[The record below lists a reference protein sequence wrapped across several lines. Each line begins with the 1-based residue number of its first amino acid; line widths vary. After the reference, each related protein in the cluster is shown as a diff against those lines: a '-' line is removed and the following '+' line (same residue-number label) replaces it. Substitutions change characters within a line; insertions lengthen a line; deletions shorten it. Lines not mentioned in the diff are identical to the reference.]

1 MTEGLIPLRVSNK
14 KAYVWDV
21 DDYVHDMAY
30 VCGMLTGTLPRLSQQ
45 NVFLGVPLLLMP
57 EEVVFL
63 VQKGLACLVDDKK
76 AHYDP
81 DLPQLAKWDHSRL
94 KTIKHELA
102 LAEEEQ
108 EAKEHQYTT
117 MTEEA
122 VRKRKEREQKKASA
136 ASPVNDSYRSP
147 TEPAENMSAHGNHN
161 SVSDAQHGRDPFGT
175 SKATFRGAT
184 YTVHVAAPSS
194 ELEWYQQSLHSFTT
208 LESAR
213 EAGIW
218 DYPATPE
225 ERARCAVF
233 HDLREK
239 GYYLD
244 VGIKFGGDYLVY
256 PDVFPPPDLTR
267 DPLRYHSHFVAS
279 VIPSPR
285 TPLQPMEIVA
295 HGRLG
300 TGTKKSDLLC
310 EWDEENNIVMC
321 YSIEWACFG

>member
-1 MTEGLIPLRVSNK
+1 MTEGPIPLRVSNK

-21 DDYVHDMAY
+21 DDVARLRSRHGI
-30 VCGMLTGTLPRLSQQ
+30 CGMLTGTLPHLSQQ
-45 NVFLGVPLLLMP
+45 NVFLG
-57 EEVVFL
+57 
-63 VQKGLACLVDDKK
+63 KGLACLVDDKK

-117 MTEEA
+117 MTEESGTKT
-122 VRKRKEREQKKASA
+122 KRKG
-136 ASPVNDSYRSP
+136 
-147 TEPAENMSAHGNHN
+147 TEKSECCFISKRLI
-161 SVSDAQHGRDPFGT
+161 SFLYGT
-175 SKATFRGAT
+175 SGKHARPIL
-184 YTVHVAAPSS
+184 VHVAAPSS

-213 EAGIW
+213 EA
-218 DYPATPE
+218 

-239 GYYLD
+239 GYYLGI
-244 VGIKFGGDYLVY
+244 GIKFGGDYLVY
-256 PDVFPPPDLTR
+256 PG

-285 TPLQPMEIVA
+285 TPLPPMEVVA

-300 TGTKKSDLLC
+300 TGTKKSHLLC
-310 EWDEENNIVMC
+310 EWDEENDVVTC
-321 YSIEWACFG
+321 YSIEWAGFG